1 MEDTVDE
8 KLQKGECSETLV
20 FMVKNRMLTNL
31 DCGIGDTNGIE
42 HPVEVVRYEAISGPL
57 GEEGQCKNDAHA
69 LSVSRS

>member
-1 MEDTVDE
+1 
-8 KLQKGECSETLV
+8 
-20 FMVKNRMLTNL
+20 MVKNRMLTNL

-57 GEEGQCKNDAHA
+57 GEEGQCKDDAHA